1 MHRNRLMLRVSFGAL
16 VFAFAAPCAKAQ
28 EALPAID
35 IGGAA
40 PATNPAPSPAPATA
54 PADGPGSL
62 TVPSVAEQK
71 RETLSTVG
79 SVAFVDTNTPEIQ
92 TRSLDDLR
100 DLLKDVPGVY
110 ADSRYG
116 DELRLSVRG
125 SGLGRPYHLRGLE
138 LQQDGTP
145 MNNFDGAGDFYQV
158 DPNYYR
164 SIEVLKGGNA
174 LSAGASTLGGVVNFV
189 SPTAYTATSPNLV
202 AVEAGSFNSIKG
214 QVQVSRVL
222 GDFDFLV
229 NGTFSHSDGFREHS
243 VSDYTK
249 INGNFGYRFS
259 PNVETR
265 FYFGVYD
272 TWQQLPGTLTLSE
285 TLNNPTLST
294 APWIAGY
301 GPNGFE
307 GNQARDVKNQRIS
320 NKTTIETDYGRLEFN
335 SWFMHDDVYHP
346 VFVIIEQNGET
357 WGFAPKFTTK
367 FNVADHRDD
376 LIVGGRV
383 WGGSS
388 SDNWFVNYN
397 GAAANPYG
405 LVPANFANAAYS
417 FPPYT
422 YNGLA
427 QFGAA
432 NSCFGYCGLFI
443 NPGIDAQV
451 RNNRMSSLNLE
462 SYFENQFYITPQFL
476 LMTGAKYFSDTRAYT
491 ELGGVPFEPLSGFQ
505 EKVYHAIV
513 PKVGLMFEPERNM
526 QFFADIT
533 GSRDV
538 PDFIDLTQGNFPPPP
553 NGQSFTPLSA
563 QKAWTGEIGSRGKW
577 DRFAWDVTFYHSE
590 VMDEMIQFN
599 TLPTSN
605 SPSAFNVPH
614 TMHQGVEL
622 TASADLLRDITAPNA
637 GDKLK
642 LTQVWTWN
650 DFRFENDPTFG
661 NNPLAGIPRHVL
673 RTTLAYSRP
682 DGFYFAPAIDW
693 VPQGVY
699 IDYAHTMEAPGY
711 VLLGAQAGL
720 KLPQGVSFYV
730 DARNLTNQH
739 YVSDVTTIADARSY
753 VLTYGASPQWFYSGV
768 GRSVRA
774 GMKMAF

>member
-164 SIEVLKGGNA
+164 SIEVLRGGNA

-202 AVEAGSFNSIKG
+202 AVEAGSFDSIKG

-285 TLNNPTLST
+285 TLNNPQLST
-294 APWIAGY
+294 TPFIAGY
-301 GPNGFE
+301 GTNGV
-307 GNQARDVKNQRIS
+307 GANQARYVKNERIS
-320 NKTTIETDYGRLEFN
+320 NKTTIVTDFGRIELD
-335 SWFMHDDVYHP
+335 SWYTHNYLYHP
-346 VFVIIEQNGET
+346 VFVIIEQNGGT
-357 WGFAPKFTTK
+357 WGFAPKLAKTFD
-367 FNVADHRDD
+367 VAGHRDE
-376 LIVGGRV
+376 LILGGRI

-388 SDNWFVNYN
+388 TDNWYDNYN
-397 GAAANPYG
+397 GMISNPWG
-405 LVPANFANAAYS
+405 AIPANFANAAFS

-422 YNGLA
+422 FNGLS

-432 NSCFGYCGLFI
+432 NSCFGFCGLFV
-443 NPGIDAQV
+443 NPGLDPQL
-451 RNNRMSSLNLE
+451 RDNRMTALNLE
-462 SYFENQFYITPQFL
+462 GYFENRFHILPQLIF
-476 LMTGAKYFSDTRAYT
+476 MFGAKIFSDTRRYS
-491 ELGGVPFEPLSGFQ
+491 EVGGIPFEPLANTSQIDYQGLD
-505 EKVYHAIV
+505 
-513 PKVGLMFEPERNM
+513 PKVGLMFEPQKDM
-526 QFFADIT
+526 QFFADFT

-538 PDFIDLTQGNFPPPP
+538 PDFIDLTQGVFPPP
-553 NGQSFTPLSA
+553 NYGGSTMTPLNE
-563 QKAWTGEIGSRGKW
+563 QKAWTGEIGSRGRW
-577 DRFAWDVTFYHSE
+577 DRFTWDVTFYHSE
-590 VMDEMIQFN
+590 LQDELLKFN
-599 TLPTSN
+599 TDPGAGIPATT
-605 SPSAFNVPH
+605 FNARH
-614 TMHQGVEL
+614 TMHQGVEFG
-622 TASADLLRDITAPNA
+622 ASVELLRDIAAP
-637 GDKLK
+637 GDALK

-650 DFRFENDPTFG
+650 DFRFVNDPVYG
-661 NNPLAGIPRHVL
+661 NNPIAGIPRHVL

-682 DGFYFAPAIDW
+682 DGLYLAPALDW
-693 VPQGVY
+693 VPQGAY
-699 IDYAHTMEAPGY
+699 ADYMHTLEAPGY
-711 VLLGAQAGL
+711 ALIGVQAGM
-720 KLPQGVSFYV
+720 KLPQGVSVYL
-730 DARNLTNQH
+730 DARNLANVH
-739 YVSDVTTIADARSY
+739 YVSDITTIIDARGQIPA
-753 VLTYGASPQWFYSGV
+753 VFYPGS
-768 GRSVRA
+768 GRSIA
-774 GMKMAF
+774 GGLRWAF